1 MLSVEHIDVMSHT
14 PLLRSILPLRN
25 EDGSLRCRVGNSVIV
40 FEVMC
45 NGVHSALRLYMRPHR
60 NLQAIYGDN
69 YYPKELLVSSSATQ
83 SDLVDVVLC
92 RWYEGETLQCK
103 IEQWSEDPTK
113 MAALSSTFETLAISL
128 LREPWAHGDIKPE
141 NIIVDKRDMH
151 LIDYDA
157 MFCPGFTADDCI
169 DIGTSQFQHP
179 LRNEKLFDRSID
191 DYPIALIATVLAAMS
206 LDSRLGRKLQT
217 IDYMLIS
224 PSRAVAGRDEMLEYV
239 ENLFAEAGDARHYR
253 IARLLRSPRPSLPQL
268 KSLLEGA
275 EYIVDESSQEL
286 ISEYI
291 NESWGYTQGGKVVI
305 PPYYD
310 IAFDFSEGLGLV
322 RIADVWHFIDPM
334 GRVAITCGRGSGIKP
349 FCNGFTRMKRDDG
362 DVVIYR
368 DGRIEIE

>member
-1 MLSVEHIDVMSHT
+1 
-14 PLLRSILPLRN
+14 
-25 EDGSLRCRVGNSVIV
+25 VGNSVIV

-103 IEQWSEDPTK
+103 IEQWSEYPTK

-206 LDSRLGRKLQT
+206 LDSRLGRRLQT

-268 KSLLEGA
+268 KSLLEGV

-334 GRVAITCGRGSGIKP
+334 GRVVITCGRGSGIKP